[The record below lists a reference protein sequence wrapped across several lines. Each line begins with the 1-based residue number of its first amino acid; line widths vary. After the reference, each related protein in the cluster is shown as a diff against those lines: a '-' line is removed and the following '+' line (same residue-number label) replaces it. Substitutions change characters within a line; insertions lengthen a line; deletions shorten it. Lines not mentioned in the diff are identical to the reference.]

1 MKLWLPLLALLGVA
15 GTQIDTMPHT
25 TPARSVVITPVPMA
39 WKVAWDYPAT
49 NAVEFEVW
57 SSVDLKVWEL
67 DRVTTNREAVF
78 LARPKQFF
86 KVRARADDSFSDWA
100 TVGSTPH

>member
-15 GTQIDTMPHT
+15 SAGIDTMPHT
-25 TPARSVVITPVPMA
+25 SPARSVVVKPVPMA
-39 WKVAWDYPAT
+39 WRVAWDYPAT

-57 SSVDLKVWEL
+57 SSIDLKVWEL

-78 LARPKQFF
+78 LSRPQQFF
-86 KVRARADDSFSDWA
+86 KVRARSDDSYSDWA

>member
-15 GTQIDTMPHT
+15 GTQIDTMPHKT
-25 TPARSVVITPVPMA
+25 AARSVVITPVPMA

-100 TVGSTPH
+100 TTVK